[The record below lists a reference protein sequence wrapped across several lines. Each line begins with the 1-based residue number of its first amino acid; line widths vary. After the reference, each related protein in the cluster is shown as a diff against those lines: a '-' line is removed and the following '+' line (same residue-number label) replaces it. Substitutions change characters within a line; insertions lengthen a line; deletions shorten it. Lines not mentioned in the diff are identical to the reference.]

1 MNLDFL
7 KNEIIPQREKEIAEG
22 KNLGTSQPIYV
33 VLDLDWFPISGHT
46 DYSTNINLKGK
57 PCEYGYIDSE
67 LECEC
72 REFELTDEGMT
83 KPEAVT
89 KIYYDKVVAFFLT
102 SKEAHEYMKYQK
114 HNLTNPYVFV
124 FHSGYR
130 NYEMDNLLQGK

>member
-7 KNEIIPQREKEIAEG
+7 KNEIIPQREKEIEEG
-22 KNLGTSQPIYV
+22 KNAATSQPIYIV
-33 VLDLDWFPISGHT
+33 FDLDWFPVSGHT
-46 DYSTNINLKGK
+46 DYSPVINMKGK
-57 PCEYGYIDSE
+57 HCEYGYIDLKFDPE
-67 LECEC
+67 D

-83 KPEAVT
+83 KPKAVT

-102 SKEAHEYMKYQK
+102 SKAAHEYISYQK

-130 NYEMDNLLQGK
+130 NLEMDNLLQGK